1 MSITQEYERFRKQ
14 IGNKKY
20 DALEHYID
28 THGKIE
34 EWEQGVKDIRKI
46 EDIKLWEEEYHKL
59 HQRCKPIFI
68 EDVSM
73 SEEEWNKF
81 EKWYKENYEKKKT
94 HKEREVR

>member
-1 MSITQEYERFRKQ
+1 MFMSITQDYERFRRK

-34 EWEQGVKDIRKI
+34 EWEQGIKDIRKI
-46 EDIKLWEEEYHKL
+46 EDIKKCEEEYSKL

-73 SEEEWNKF
+73 NESEWNKF
-81 EKWYKENYEKKKT
+81 EKWYQKNYEKKKN
-94 HKEREVR
+94 KEAR

>member
-73 SEEEWNKF
+73 NEEEFCDLNDLSLQ
-81 EKWYKENYEKKKT
+81 NYEKKKT

>member
-46 EDIKLWEEEYHKL
+46 EDIQDCIEKTSKEYNTTIQNGRTK
-59 HQRCKPIFI
+59 RK
-68 EDVSM
+68 V
-73 SEEEWNKF
+73 
-81 EKWYKENYEKKKT
+81 
-94 HKEREVR
+94 

>member
-1 MSITQEYERFRKQ
+1 MSITKKDERFIKQ

-73 SEEEWNKF
+73 NEEEWNKF